1 MAAPT
6 NTYSRHT
13 APTATREDLQ
23 NMIYNI
29 SPMETYFMNNI
40 GRGSAKSTLHEWQI
54 DALAAASTANAAIEG
69 DDFSAQA
76 VVDTTRLKN
85 YTQIVRKEIVVSGTH
100 EEVDNAGMASMMAYQ
115 TAKKGKELK
124 RDIEIIALHNKG
136 ATAGAEAS
144 ARTMAGVEN
153 WIYSTQHIKATGQ
166 TTPTTT
172 APVSGIANNSPNDGS
187 SATALVVADLSTA
200 LQVAWVNGGE
210 TDVVLVGPTLKAKIG
225 TFTGIATRF
234 RNVAENSQA
243 TVVNAVD
250 VFVSDFGNHKIV
262 LSRYVRSTSVL
273 CLDMSLWSLNYLRPM
288 QTKTI
293 AATGDATKK
302 MLLAEVTLCAKN
314 PLGNTKLTNVT

>member
-6 NTYSRHT
+6 NVYSRHS

-29 SPMETYFMNNI
+29 SPMETYFMNHI

-85 YTQIVRKEIVVSGTH
+85 YTQIMRKEIVVSGTL
-100 EEVDNAGMASMMAYQ
+100 EETDNAGMASMMAYQ

-124 RDIEIIALHNKG
+124 RDIEIIALHNSG
-136 ATAGAEAS
+136 ATAGAAAS
-144 ARTMAGVEN
+144 ARTMAGAEN
-153 WIYSTQHIKATGQ
+153 WIYATQHIKATGQ
-166 TTPTTT
+166 TTATTT
-172 APVSGIANNSPNDGS
+172 APASGIANNAPADG
-187 SATALVVADLSTA
+187 SATALVVADFSTA
-200 LQVAWVNGGE
+200 LQVAWNNGGE
-210 TDVVLVGPTLKAKIG
+210 TDVVLVGAVLKAKIG

-262 LSRYVRSTSVL
+262 LSRYVRTTSVL

-288 QTKTI
+288 QTKPI
-293 AATGDATKK
+293 ATTGDSTKK
-302 MLLAEVTLCAKN
+302 MLLAEVTLVAKN
-314 PLGNTKLTNVT
+314 PLGNTKITGVS